1 MKTAYFSHPKFL
13 LHTNGAA
20 HPEQPERA
28 FVVEEAIEKAPF
40 YEQLIRPDF
49 QAASREALALCHAP
63 HLIEHIEVLSA
74 QGGGRI
80 DGDTAV
86 NAHSFEVASLSIGAA
101 MRAVDGVM
109 NDEFDNAFVACRP
122 PGHHATSRRAM
133 GFCLF
138 NTVAVAARHAQR
150 AHGIE
155 RVAILDWD
163 VHHGNGTQEIFY
175 EDASVFFASLHQS
188 PLFPYSGRREET
200 GEGVGIGTTLNIPLR
215 AGCDDEDYHAAWSS
229 LEAPLRDFKP
239 QLILVS
245 AGFDA
250 HALDPLGGMNLSASG
265 FAALMRMTKS
275 WAAELCQSRLVACL
289 EGGYSLPALSES
301 VVAVIEELQK

>member
-1 MKTAYFSHPKFL
+1 MKTAYFSHPDFM
-13 LHTNGAA
+13 LHSNGAD
-20 HPEQPERA
+20 HPERPERA
-28 FVVEEAIEKAPF
+28 FAVDEALQKASF
-40 YEQLIRPDF
+40 YEQLLRPEF
-49 QAASREALALCHAP
+49 PVASRQDLALCHAP
-63 HLIEHIEVLSA
+63 HLIDHIEALSA

-80 DGDTAV
+80 DGDTGV
-86 NAHSFEVASLSIGAA
+86 NAHSFAGARLAIGAA
-101 MRAVDGVM
+101 LRAVDGVM
-109 NDEFDNAFVACRP
+109 RGEFDNAFVAARP

-175 EDASVFFASLHQS
+175 DDASVFFASLHQW

-200 GEGVGIGTTLNIPLR
+200 GEGAGSGSTLNIPLP
-215 AGCDDEDYHAAWSS
+215 AGCDDADYLAAWSM
-229 LEAPLRDFKP
+229 LEAPLRDFAP
-239 QLILVS
+239 QLLLVS

-250 HALDPLGGMNLSASG
+250 HALDPLGGMNLSAQG
-265 FAALMRMTKS
+265 FAALMGMTKS
-275 WAAELCQSRLVACL
+275 WADELCAGRLVACL
-289 EGGYSLPALSES
+289 EGGYNLQGLSES